1 MKGLQN
7 KVRKIYF
14 KKKRQHNAVCHSNRL
29 GNEIEQ
35 EEHFTSTGVLLKLN
49 VIKSSSEMCIID
61 FWHRETEQTDFKQ
74 TVHICN
80 IFYS

>member
-1 MKGLQN
+1 MLRAEMSSHHISMKGLQN

-61 FWHRETEQTDFKQ
+61 F
-74 TVHICN
+74 
-80 IFYS
+80 